1 MATSNGNAQQAKV
14 EGIFGATGCGKTFE
28 LLKRLRKKKRRRTL
42 IWSPKEAIDNYAGF
56 YQGSV
61 KVSTVREVLAIVD
74 AAGTGEF
81 HIVFEPRLNRK
92 LDTEQF
98 DVVCRILKAA
108 RDVTVVVD
116 EMHTV
121 TLPTWSPDGWNQ
133 LVMMGRGYGVEIF
146 GLSQRPASVD
156 KNFFGNLSRLRVGRV
171 NSEGDVKTLANALC
185 VPADQVRELSG
196 YMWIE
201 RDMLTGKTTRG

>member
-56 YQGSV
+56 YPGSV

-81 HIVFEPRLNRK
+81 HIVFEPRLNRR
-92 LDTEQF
+92 LDT
-98 DVVCRILKAA
+98 
-108 RDVTVVVD
+108 
-116 EMHTV
+116 
-121 TLPTWSPDGWNQ
+121 
-133 LVMMGRGYGVEIF
+133 
-146 GLSQRPASVD
+146 
-156 KNFFGNLSRLRVGRV
+156 
-171 NSEGDVKTLANALC
+171 
-185 VPADQVRELSG
+185 
-196 YMWIE
+196 
-201 RDMLTGKTTRG
+201 